1 MLLRFQKRRD
11 EGGGFEKKKK
21 SHGKNEFGSS
31 ARAESAVREKCD
43 RPLGTET
50 VEGADCLGVIGNISI
65 IIRKAQRIPEEPQL
79 NGGCIMASRLK
90 RY

>member
-11 EGGGFEKKKK
+11 EGGGFEKKKKRK

-50 VEGADCLGVIGNISI
+50 VERADCLGCNWEHIN
-65 IIRKAQRIPEEPQL
+65 
-79 NGGCIMASRLK
+79 NN
-90 RY
+90 